1 MKMFCSHLF
10 VRLFEIAIKSL
21 MALLSTFILYFSY
34 YLGPKCR
41 VPRTCFLSYVYEC
54 E

>member
-21 MALLSTFILYFSY
+21 MALLSTFIFS
-34 YLGPKCR
+34 LLSGTEMS
-41 VPRTCFLSYVYEC
+41 RTRHMLLELCL
-54 E
+54 